1 MDLQRN
7 SQEYA
12 HITFSAQPTNG
23 DVVEA
28 SVNLIDWYPVTIGGD
43 GVGLV
48 LLRGPAAIA
57 TEGVLVTNDREE
69 LWIRITS
76 TPEVIVRSAGWIVL
90 Y

>member
-12 HITFSAQPTNG
+12 HITFSAPPASE
-23 DVVEA
+23 DLVEA
-28 SVNLIDWYPVTIGGD
+28 SVDLLTWSPVTIGLD

-48 LLRGPAAIA
+48 LLRGPASTA
-57 TEGVLVTNDREE
+57 TDGVLVGNDREE

-76 TPEVIVRSAGWIVL
+76 TPEIIVRSAGWIVL

>member
-12 HITFSAQPTNG
+12 HVEFSTAPSGG

-28 SVNLIDWYPVTIGGD
+28 STDLVVWQPVTIGGD
-43 GVGLV
+43 GIGLV
-48 LLRGPAAIA
+48 LLRGPAALA
-57 TEGVLVTNDREE
+57 TDGLLVANDREE
-69 LWIRITS
+69 LWIRVTS